1 MDQIN
6 LLENMKKLNDK
17 SRPKKGK
24 DKKQNTFDHVSALYE
39 GLELTLNAFKSGIF
53 PIKEKQEK
61 QGKESKLLTPKQM
74 NQRLQ
79 IAATQVKGSE
89 NLLNKI
95 GQIIHSLYRRKED
108 TKKVYNIIMNSIK
121 L

>member
-24 DKKQNTFDHVSALYE
+24 DKKQNTFDSVSALYE
-39 GLELTLNAFKSGIF
+39 GLELTLNAFRSGIF
-53 PIKEKQEK
+53 PIKEKQ
-61 QGKESKLLTPKQM
+61 GKGSKLLTPKQM
-74 NQRLQ
+74 NQRLP

-108 TKKVYNIIMNSIK
+108 TKKV
-121 L
+121 